1 LLNIY
6 FKIDGYYFALKI
18 NLQIKMNIEI
28 TSILKINLLVLFVFF
43 LTSCSFIDYEEK
55 PLNINEV
62 QQKTKQLDFN
72 DSDFIAYLKESN
84 FDTTNIPFK
93 SWGIDELLITQRYF
107 NPHLKTADLELKY
120 IESNEEIASLRPLSS
135 LGAKYER
142 GDVGDPSDNFFKL
155 DFTFTYE
162 TANKRLIRY
171 ELTYNE
177 TQLALLDKEL
187 IHWDLRA
194 SLISSL
200 TKYIKNQDLIQ
211 ILKNKIRLQQSIVHM
226 AKKRLNYGLVSKVD
240 YTRESV
246 KFNSIQKELIKHQN
260 LQLNIAK
267 NLATLVGLSLE
278 KFNLLPIDVKK
289 TRDKIFSSLTTFF
302 EKTDQGKMHTTA
314 MLNRI
319 DLRQKLAR
327 YAIAEA
333 NLKLEI
339 AKQYPDMTF
348 TPAYIY
354 DFGYNVWGLGIQTLL
369 KTPERNKAFIDRA
382 LIFRELEASKI
393 MNFELEINN
402 QVEELSLSIQKNK
415 EHELAA
421 KKSLA
426 SKDSLVKQLQDRF
439 HQGQIDR
446 MELEKEMFALLDVD
460 LEIHRA
466 TYASI
471 ELGVVAEGV
480 LQDQL
485 FPTSISY
492 GL

>member
-1 LLNIY
+1 
-6 FKIDGYYFALKI
+6 
-18 NLQIKMNIEI
+18 MNIDI

-43 LTSCSFIDYEEK
+43 LTSCSFIDYEKK
-55 PLNINEV
+55 PLDINEV
-62 QQKTKQLDFN
+62 HQKNKQVNFN
-72 DSDFIAYLKESN
+72 NSDFIAYLKENN
-84 FDTTNIPFK
+84 FDKSNIPFK

-107 NPHLKTADLELKY
+107 NPQLKTADLELKY
-120 IESNEEIASLRPLSS
+120 IQSNEKISSLRPLSS
-135 LGAKYER
+135 MGAIYER
-142 GDVGDPSDNFFKL
+142 GDVEDPSDNFFKL

-171 ELTYNE
+171 ELAFNK

-187 IHWDLRA
+187 IHWNLRA

-226 AKKRLNYGLVSKVD
+226 VKKRLNYGLVSKID
-240 YTRESV
+240 HMREII
-246 KFNSIQKELIKHQN
+246 KFNTIQKELIKHQN
-260 LQLNIAK
+260 LQLNITK
-267 NLATLVGLSLE
+267 NLATSVGLSLE
-278 KFNLLPIDVKK
+278 KFNLLAIDVKK
-289 TRDKIFSSLTTFF
+289 TRDKIFSSLTTFY
-302 EKTDQGKMHTTA
+302 EKTDQRKMHSTA

-319 DLRQKLAR
+319 DLRQKLAH
-327 YAIAEA
+327 YAISEA

-369 KTPERNKAFIDRA
+369 KTPERNKAYIDRA
-382 LIFRELEASKI
+382 LLFRELEASKV

-421 KKSLA
+421 KKTLS
-426 SKDSLVKQLQDRF
+426 SKELLVKQLEDRF

-446 MELEKEMFALLDVD
+446 MELEKEMFALIDID
-460 LEIHRA
+460 LEIHQA

-471 ELGVVAEGV
+471 ELGGFAEGV
-480 LQDQL
+480 LQEQL

>member
-1 LLNIY
+1 
-6 FKIDGYYFALKI
+6 
-18 NLQIKMNIEI
+18 MNIDI

-43 LTSCSFIDYEEK
+43 LTSCSFIDYEKK
-55 PLNINEV
+55 PLNISEV
-62 QQKTKQLDFN
+62 HQKNIQVNFDN
-72 DSDFIAYLKESN
+72 SDFIAYLKKN
-84 FDTTNIPFK
+84 KFDKANIPFK
-93 SWGIDELLITQRYF
+93 SWGIDELLITQKYF
-107 NPHLKTADLELKY
+107 NPQLKTADLELKY
-120 IESNEEIASLRPLSS
+120 IESNEKIASLRPLTSI
-135 LGAKYER
+135 GAIYER

-162 TANKRLIRY
+162 TANKRLIKY
-171 ELTYNE
+171 ELAFNK

-187 IHWDLRA
+187 IHWNLRA
-194 SLISSL
+194 SLISCL

-226 AKKRLNYGLVSKVD
+226 VKKRLNYGLVSKVD
-240 YTRESV
+240 HMRE
-246 KFNSIQKELIKHQN
+246 KIKLNTIQKELIKHQN
-260 LQLNIAK
+260 LQLNNTK

-278 KFNLLPIDVKK
+278 KFNLLAIDVKK
-289 TRDKIFSSLTTFF
+289 TRDKIFSSLTTFY
-302 EKTDQGKMHTTA
+302 EKTDQGKMHSTA

-319 DLRQKLAR
+319 DLRQKLAH
-327 YAIAEA
+327 YAISEA

-369 KTPERNKAFIDRA
+369 KTPERNKAYINRA
-382 LIFRELEASKI
+382 LLFRELEASKVT
-393 MNFELEINN
+393 NFELEINN

-415 EHELAA
+415 EHELAT
-421 KKSLA
+421 KKTLL
-426 SKDSLVKQLQDRF
+426 SKELLVKQIQDRF

-446 MELEKEMFALLDVD
+446 MELEKEMFALLDID
-460 LEIHRA
+460 LEIHQA

-471 ELGVVAEGV
+471 ELGSFAESV
-480 LQDQL
+480 LQEQL

>member
-1 LLNIY
+1 M
-6 FKIDGYYFALKI
+6 K
-18 NLQIKMNIEI
+18 IEI
-28 TSILKINLLVLFVFF
+28 TSKLSQISLVIIVFF
-43 LTSCSFIDYEEK
+43 LNACSFIEYEEK

-62 QQKTKQLDFN
+62 HQATKQTNLN
-72 DSDFIAYLKESN
+72 DPEFILFLKKNN
-84 FDTTNIPFK
+84 FDEVNIPFK
-93 SWGIDELLITQRYF
+93 SWGIDELLITQKYF
-107 NPHLKTADLELKY
+107 NPQLKTADLEMEY
-120 IESNEEIASLRPLSS
+120 IKSNEEIASLRPLSS
-135 LGAKYER
+135 VGAKYER
-142 GDVGDPSDNFFKL
+142 GDVGDPSENFFKF
-155 DFTFTYE
+155 DYTFTYE

-171 ELTYNE
+171 ELAFNE
-177 TQLALLDKEL
+177 TQSALLDKEL
-187 IHWDLRA
+187 IHWNLRA

-200 TKYIKNQDLIQ
+200 TEYIKNQDLIQ

-226 AKKRLNYGLVSKVD
+226 IKKRLNYGLVSNVD
-240 YTRESV
+240 HMREKI

-260 LQLNIAK
+260 LQLNITK

-278 KFNLLPIDVKK
+278 QFNLLAIDVKK
-289 TRDKIFSSLTTFF
+289 TRDKILSSLATFF
-302 EKTDQGKMHTTA
+302 ENADQDKMHSTA
-314 MLNRI
+314 IINRI

-354 DFGYNVWGLGIQTLL
+354 DFGYNVWGLGIRTLL
-369 KTPERNKAFIDRA
+369 KTPERNKAYIDRA
-382 LIFRELEASKI
+382 SLFRELEASKVI
-393 MNFELEINN
+393 NFELEINN
-402 QVEELSLSIQKNK
+402 QVEELTLSIQKNK
-415 EHELAA
+415 EHEEAV
-421 KKSLA
+421 KKSFA

-446 MELEKEMFALLDVD
+446 MQLEKEMFSLLDID
-460 LEIHRA
+460 LEVHRA
-466 TYASI
+466 THASI

-485 FPTSISY
+485 FPTSINY

>member
-1 LLNIY
+1 
-6 FKIDGYYFALKI
+6 
-18 NLQIKMNIEI
+18 MNIDI
-28 TSILKINLLVLFVFF
+28 TSILKINLLVLFVIF
-43 LTSCSFIDYEEK
+43 LTSCSFIDYEKK
-55 PLNINEV
+55 PLDINEV
-62 QQKTKQLDFN
+62 HQKNKQVNFN
-72 DSDFIAYLKESN
+72 NLDFIAYLEENN
-84 FDTTNIPFK
+84 FDKENIPFK

-107 NPHLKTADLELKY
+107 NPQLKTADLELKY
-120 IESNEEIASLRPLSS
+120 IESNEKIASLRPLSS
-135 LGAKYER
+135 LGTKYER
-142 GDVGDPSDNFFKL
+142 GDVGDPSDNFFKF
-155 DFTFTYE
+155 DYTFTYE

-171 ELTYNE
+171 ELAFNE

-187 IHWDLRA
+187 IHWNLRS
-194 SLISSL
+194 SLISNL

-226 AKKRLNYGLVSKVD
+226 VKKRLDYGLVTKVD
-240 YTRESV
+240 YVREKI

-260 LQLNIAK
+260 LQLNITK

-278 KFNLLPIDVKK
+278 KFNLLAIDVKK

-302 EKTDQGKMHTTA
+302 EKTDQGEMHSTA

-333 NLKLEI
+333 KLKLEI

-354 DFGYNVWGLGIQTLL
+354 DFGYNVWGLGIQTIL

-382 LIFRELEASKI
+382 LLFRELEASKV

-421 KKSLA
+421 KQSLA
-426 SKDSLVKQLQDRF
+426 SKDLIVKQLQDRF

-446 MELEKEMFALLDVD
+446 MELEKEMFSLLDID

-471 ELGVVAEGV
+471 ELGAVAEGV
-480 LQDQL
+480 LQNQL
-485 FPTSISY
+485 FPTSTNY
-492 GL
+492 NL